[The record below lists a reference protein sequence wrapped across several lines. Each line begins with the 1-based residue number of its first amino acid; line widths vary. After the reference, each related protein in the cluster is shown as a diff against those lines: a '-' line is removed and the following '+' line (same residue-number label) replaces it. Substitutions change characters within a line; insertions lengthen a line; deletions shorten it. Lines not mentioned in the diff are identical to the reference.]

1 MLCFYPLSSYSSLNC
16 VWIDIPQTWT
26 WKISEPFCS
35 VLVLAILTLYLL
47 GIILIPQFA
56 VSHCTAVYP
65 SPHYICINCLCCPFP
80 FYMFSLMV
88 VCLPA
93 LIFFVSLFSCEIPAT
108 GLNLEFIPCLP
119 SPAFTSKSCQP
130 HSRLSHLRQIRS
142 SDGTVSAIKWQF
154 DEATQW
160 HFFK

>member
-1 MLCFYPLSSYSSLNC
+1 MLCFYPLSSYSSLIC

-47 GIILIPQFA
+47 GIILIPKFA

-80 FYMFSLMV
+80 FFMFSLMV

-93 LIFFVSLFSCEIPAT
+93 LIFCFTLFLWNTSNRAEFGVHSLSPESCIHIQILPTTQPFITFKTNPEQRWHSQRNKMTVWRGNTAT
-108 GLNLEFIPCLP
+108 
-119 SPAFTSKSCQP
+119 
-130 HSRLSHLRQIRS
+130 
-142 SDGTVSAIKWQF
+142 
-154 DEATQW
+154 
-160 HFFK
+160 FF

>member
-93 LIFFVSLFSCEIPAT
+93 LIFLFRSFPVKYQQQGWIWSSFPVSRVLHSHPNPANHT
-108 GLNLEFIPCLP
+108 AVYHIQD
-119 SPAFTSKSCQP
+119 KSGAAMAQ
-130 HSRLSHLRQIRS
+130 
-142 SDGTVSAIKWQF
+142 SAQ
-154 DEATQW
+154 
-160 HFFK
+160 